1 MNWTYED
8 VQGLSLEVFD
18 ILVTMLNRE
27 AEEARAHH

>member
-1 MNWTYED
+1 MHWTYED

-27 AEEARAHH
+27 AEEIRQHQ